1 MKRYIAIG
9 HFEDS
14 KNMTSVAMK
23 AYSIKDF
30 RDNLGG
36 NGFIPFVVIPEKK
49 MFILKNANS
58 FVLFEEVKKMT
69 TNYRKWND
77 ICDYIEQC
85 YDIMEER
92 IMNA

>member
-9 HFEDS
+9 HFRDS

-23 AYSIKDF
+23 AATKKDF

-36 NGFIPFVVIPEKK
+36 NDFVPFVVISEKK

-77 ICDYIEQC
+77 VCDYIEQC
-85 YDIMEER
+85 FDIMEER
-92 IMNA
+92 IANA